1 MKPRLGLSLGGQ
13 SINTFYFKMQT
24 NIYLTYINKNINKE
38 NTTLATNF
46 IKNLQTSVIINLT

>member
-1 MKPRLGLSLGGQ
+1 LGGQ
-13 SINTFYFKMQT
+13 SINTFYFKVQT

-46 IKNLQTSVIINLT
+46 IKNLQTNIIMNLM